1 MIVNHLIILILDH
14 HSYFLYN
21 DFCWLHM
28 WFRHGY
34 NGQGRHQ
41 GGTARPSVMGLDRMG
56 FRHPGPQSHLAEAV
70 SLVHEDPAMQR
81 QS

>member
-28 WFRHGY
+28 WFRYGY

-41 GGTARPSVMGLDRMG
+41 GGTAGPSVPGTDRAG
-56 FRHPGPQSHLAEAV
+56 SRHPGPQSPLAVAV
-70 SLVHEDPAMQR
+70 SLGHKDLAMQR
-81 QS
+81 QA